1 MLRNHYKVFLLTIA
15 TLLPL
20 LIFTQNHLLAD
31 HIADPLGNELH
42 NQIIQ
47 PDVVI
52 TELMLDWSTI
62 EHYYRDREYRPV
74 WVTKYGPHSRA
85 IHLRQALRVADQEGL
100 DPADYH
106 LETINQL
113 WSDENLGHLATLDIY
128 LTDAFFRYAL
138 DVSRGRYR
146 PDDTNTNGQNW
157 HISPKKFDV
166 VNELNK
172 ALHSADF
179 EQSLQNLVP
188 QHVGY
193 QRLRDAL
200 ISLQQLANRN
210 EWLQIPVGPT
220 LRPGMWHPDIH
231 ILRQRLSI
239 DGTLPVAANRHD
251 DFFDQTLSFAVQRFQ
266 VRHGL
271 KMDGIVGPATRAALN
286 IPIEKR
292 IQQIRIN
299 MERWRWLPRSLG
311 NRYIVVNT
319 AAFNLA
325 AIDNNRIEFTMW
337 VVIGKEQRQT
347 PVINGNMHTIV
358 INPYWTVPVKLVFE
372 DLIPAQQANPNYM
385 KRRKIRVLRN
395 VAQNIQVDPV
405 KTDWSKYNMDNFPYV
420 VRQDPGPR
428 NPLGDIKF
436 LFSNKH
442 DIYLHDTP
450 KQYLFNRNKR
460 AFSAGCIRI
469 EKPVQ
474 LATFLLADQ
483 PAWNATSIN
492 RAIASKKTQSLKLTK
507 RTPVYLLYLTSWVGE
522 DDTIFF
528 FDDVYERDQA
538 LLQLEKGTINP

>member
-1 MLRNHYKVFLLTIA
+1 MLRDYYKVFLLAIA
-15 TLLPL
+15 MLLPL
-20 LIFTQNHLLAD
+20 LIVTQNHLLAD
-31 HIADPLGNELH
+31 HITDPLGNELH
-42 NQIIQ
+42 NQIIE
-47 PDVVI
+47 PDTII
-52 TELMLDWSTI
+52 TELMLDWSSI
-62 EHYYRDREYRPV
+62 EYYYRDREYRPV

-85 IHLRQALRVADQEGL
+85 IHLRQILRVADQEGL
-100 DPADYH
+100 EPANYH
-106 LETINQL
+106 IETINQL
-113 WSDENLGHLATLDIY
+113 WSHENLNQLAALDIY
-128 LTDAFFRYAL
+128 LTDAFFRYAI

-146 PDDTNTNGQNW
+146 PDNSNDNEQKW
-157 HISPKKFDV
+157 HIRTKKFDMV
-166 VNELNK
+166 KELNK

-179 EQSLQNLVP
+179 EQSLINLAP
-188 QHVGY
+188 KHIGY

-200 ISLQQLANRN
+200 INLRKIAQNEVWPSLPAG
-210 EWLQIPVGPT
+210 QI

-239 DGTLPVAANRHD
+239 DGTLPVSANRHD
-251 DFFDQTLSFAVQRFQ
+251 DFFDQQLSFAVQRFQ

-271 KMDGIVGPATRAALN
+271 KMDGIVGPATRNALN

-292 IQQIRIN
+292 IQQIKIN

-319 AAFNLA
+319 AAYNLA
-325 AIDNNRIEFTMW
+325 AINNNRIDFTMW

-347 PVINGNMHTIV
+347 PVISGNMHTIV

-385 KRRKIRVLRN
+385 KRRKIHVLRN
-395 VAQNIQVDPV
+395 VAHNIQVDPV
-405 KTDWSKYNMDNFPYV
+405 KTDWSKYNMENFPYV
-420 VRQDPGPR
+420 VRQDPGPK
-428 NPLGDIKF
+428 NPLGDLKF

-469 EKPVQ
+469 ENPVQ

-483 PAWNATSIN
+483 PAWNTTSIN

-522 DDTIFF
+522 DGTIYF
-528 FDDVYERDQA
+528 FDDVYKRDQA
-538 LLQLEKGTINP
+538 LLQLEKRNISP